1 MKDTKKLF
9 QHGTLALLVP
19 GLFDGTLP
27 LSSLLEH
34 GDTGIGTATGL
45 DGEMII
51 LDGVPYLVR
60 SDGSVNVLDA
70 NEVKVPFANSHFDN
84 PKIEFDVTD
93 ATPDQLKDMIF
104 SKYNLKN
111 VFFAVKVKGKFD
123 YIKTRAVEGQKKP
136 YPTLTE
142 VADKQAIFE
151 ENDGQGTIVGYF
163 SPELFHGMASAGFHL
178 HYLNDA
184 HNLGGHL
191 LDYKIKEA
199 KVYLQ
204 VFESVETHFPVENED
219 FMKEE
224 FDIDSLRASI
234 SSAEK

>member
-70 NEVKVPFANSHFDN
+70 NKVKVPFANSHFDN
-84 PKIEFDVTD
+84 PEIEFDVTD

-123 YIKTRAVEGQKKP
+123 YIKTRAVEGH
-136 YPTLTE
+136 
-142 VADKQAIFE
+142 
-151 ENDGQGTIVGYF
+151 DGQGTIVGYF

-224 FDIDSLRASI
+224 FDIDGLRASI

>member
-1 MKDTKKLF
+1 
-9 QHGTLALLVP
+9 
-19 GLFDGTLP
+19 
-27 LSSLLEH
+27 
-34 GDTGIGTATGL
+34 
-45 DGEMII
+45 
-51 LDGVPYLVR
+51 
-60 SDGSVNVLDA
+60 
-70 NEVKVPFANSHFDN
+70 
-84 PKIEFDVTD
+84 
-93 ATPDQLKDMIF
+93 MIF